1 MVFNFRSIITVR
13 YRQCLTLMCIT
24 VTMSGLLGCTFT
36 RNDAEKVKPNLEEAP
51 MAEQCFTNYVKHPN
65 EMEFYEETLAETRA
79 ELASQWQRT
88 IPDNL
93 MLVGGLDMFGLARF
107 CQLSNATPEL
117 FEGEYVDPRFWIKGT
132 FRYQHPE
139 GLPMPEDIFN
149 QYYMSDYT
157 GQSLILYSRPDH
169 KKRFHLVP
177 VDIINFPIPGQNQD

>member
-1 MVFNFRSIITVR
+1 
-13 YRQCLTLMCIT
+13 
-24 VTMSGLLGCTFT
+24 MSGLLGCTFS

-65 EMEFYEETLAETRA
+65 EMDFYEETLAETRA

-107 CQLSNATPEL
+107 CQLSNTTPEL
-117 FEGEYVDPRFWIKGT
+117 FEGEYVDPRLWIKGT

-139 GLPMPEDIFN
+139 GHPVPDDIFN
-149 QYYMSDYT
+149 AYYMSHYT
-157 GQSLILYSRPDH
+157 IQGLVLYSRPDH
-169 KKRFHLVP
+169 KKRILLVP
-177 VDIINFPIPGQNQD
+177 VDIIHLPVPEQEQE